1 MGSFPQLAEGKE
13 EFIVYTAGSVGIA
26 LITSIFEL
34 SAFFVVSS
42 CMMLMLTIPPLLQ
55 WLFCD
60 EPPLSIRGELL
71 AYAVPC
77 FCFIFTYALPWL
89 VAFTLCRTGS
99 IIAALYR
106 ILIYRLSVY
115 WVPHLILIIGICYH
129 PERCRTLRRTSL
141 EFLNMVTFYGVA
153 AIPKVCDIAWK
164 TYEKIVSPR
173 KWLVEVR
180 KPKIKFT
187 YSRIDGKWNVNSETA
202 KPTPG
207 PTIRLLKLSRRNPAS
222 EISCR
227 LEEFPLHSTST
238 PSYEAISYRWDDG
251 KKRRDIIV
259 NDLLLPVTSRAYEVL
274 KGRSSLIRS
283 RWIWIDAIC
292 IDQSKSYIISY

>member
-1 MGSFPQLAEGKE
+1 MGPFPQLAEEKE
-13 EFIVYTAGSVGIA
+13 KFIAYTAGSVGIA
-26 LITSIFEL
+26 LIASIFEL

-42 CMMLMLTIPPLLQ
+42 CMMLMLTVPPLLQ

-71 AYAVPC
+71 TYAVPC
-77 FCFIFTYALPWL
+77 FCFMVTYALPWL
-89 VAFTLCRTGS
+89 VAFTFCRTGS

-106 ILIYRLSVY
+106 ILIYRLSLY
-115 WVPHLILIIGICYH
+115 WVPHLILIIGICYY
-129 PERCRTLRRTSL
+129 PERRRTFRKTSL
-141 EFLNMVTFYGVA
+141 EFLNMVTFYGGT
-153 AIPKVCDIAWK
+153 AILKICEIAWK
-164 TYEKIVSPR
+164 TYEMIMSLH

-180 KPKIKFT
+180 RPKIEFT
-187 YSRIDGKWNVNSETA
+187 YSRIDGKWNVDSETA
-202 KPTPG
+202 KPTTG
-207 PTIRLLKLSRRNPAS
+207 LTIRLLKLSLRNPIS

-227 LEEFPLHSTST
+227 LEEFPLHSSST

-251 KKRRDIIV
+251 EKRKDIIV
-259 NDLLLPVTSRAYEVL
+259 NDLLLSVTSRAYEVL
-274 KGRSSLIRS
+274 KGRSSLIRP